1 MHLCCTYKLHRF
13 ALQCFKR
20 SNAVQICNGVML
32 DFYPGLPHML
42 TNKELSEY
50 TYSLLHMQA
59 QRTPVLVS
67 MVSAILS
74 LVLWLYTFPC
84 FHINYLLCAVHLL
97 YKDAL
102 PILISSPALLCMRH
116 IQGYFHLSALG
127 NDLYILI
134 LLQVLVLSAQVSS
147 YW

>member
-1 MHLCCTYKLHRF
+1 MLHRLIRYSCIYAARTSSTLNRSF

-20 SNAVQICNGVML
+20 SNTVQICNGVML
-32 DFYPGLPHML
+32 DFYPGLPHMF
-42 TNKELSEY
+42 TYVFEY

-59 QRTPVLVS
+59 QRTPVLFS

-74 LVLWLYTFPC
+74 LALWLYTFPC

-102 PILISSPALLCMRH
+102 PILISSPTLLCMKH
-116 IQGYFHLSALG
+116 ILGYFHL
-127 NDLYILI
+127 
-134 LLQVLVLSAQVSS
+134 QH
-147 YW
+147 